1 MRIHTLAVLW
11 LVTMLTAAMSASAQD
26 QTIIIPGNL
35 KATDECHAVKLDAFD
50 VTQAKALIQASLT
63 TSPKEP
69 YQIEADA
76 AYIIHVVRYNRGR
89 MVMKDQRWFAYD
101 QDWTEVKG
109 LAAIARPGTR
119 QSFTETRLFGRRKVA
134 VVFAYE
140 ADAVTV
146 AKQVQLAAGFE
157 DLSTLYYKVEVSKK
171 EAANVANLRGALRL
185 AFPAAKEAVPEP
197 RTFCGGAVQTVG
209 HVPADIAVTA
219 LFKGDDEDTEVAKQ
233 TYDNEGRYWWDVSFA
248 LPVTSRE
255 DLSVDVEGGQIGA
268 KKVEKTDLFAVFNIG
283 MPRDTKKAQLQ
294 LIPTF
299 IYGIPITG
307 KPLQH
312 HLLAAS
318 FGMNYVQ
325 LFAGVRIDRR
335 EEVTETVE
343 NGVPTGVEMA
353 TTSGDKWKSAFVW
366 GVNIPV
372 ATVTKLLSGD

>member
-1 MRIHTLAVLW
+1 MRIPALAVLG
-11 LVTMLTAAMSASAQD
+11 VTIILTTATSAFAAD

-35 KATDECHAVKLDAFD
+35 SAASCGAFTVGDEFDAGQARTLIVAALTAATGK
-50 VTQAKALIQASLT
+50 
-63 TSPKEP
+63 P
-69 YQIEADA
+69 YAIESDA
-76 AYIIHVVRYNRGR
+76 AYVIHLVRYNSGR

-101 QDWTEVKG
+101 QEWTNVTG
-109 LAAIARPGTR
+109 LAAIAKPGAR
-119 QSFTETRLFGRRKVA
+119 QSFTETRLFGRRKVG

-140 ADAVTV
+140 ADALV
-146 AKQVQLAAGFE
+146 AGTQVRPAPGYE
-157 DLSTLYYKVEVSKK
+157 DLNTLYYKVDVSKK

-185 AFPAAKEAVPEP
+185 AFPAAKEAVPQR
-197 RTFCGGAVQTVG
+197 RTFCGAAMETVA
-209 HVPADIAVTA
+209 HVPADLAVSA
-219 LFKGDDEDTEVAKQ
+219 LFKGDEEDAEVGKQ

-248 LPVTSRE
+248 LPVTTRE

-283 MPRDTKKAQLQ
+283 MLRDTKKAQLQ

-312 HLLAAS
+312 HLLGGS
-318 FGMNYVQ
+318 FGLNYVQ
-325 LFAGVRIDRR
+325 LFAGVRIDRK

-343 NGVPTGVEMA
+343 NGVPTGVEAA
-353 TTSGDKWKSAFVW
+353 TTTGDKWTHAFVW

-372 ATVTKLLSGD
+372 ATVTKLLSGK